1 MMLSTKSVLTP
12 LALLAIFASS
22 DAQAVFVTLD
32 PDDFLAGTNVSNAS
46 SLVSL
51 ETFRSGSDTAYV
63 PTFSSVFVEECAGG
77 TGPGCASTTGT
88 KVFRDGFGGIDQWG
102 AFGGSISQG
111 VSCFASIGRGMASPL
126 CNDHGLYNGFNLM
139 LMTFSDP
146 TEAVQVSGA
155 YRAEDNTYLYG
166 LDESFNLVGVMSH
179 YFHDDRCTQLG
190 AFCDSSTVSLTSQS
204 ANIRYVLAG
213 GWSNGTSL
221 DDLKFDVQD
230 ARRVPEPG
238 ALALFA
244 FGLGAMAFA
253 RRRRVENVN

>member
-1 MMLSTKSVLTP
+1 MMLNTKSILTP
-12 LALLAIFASS
+12 LALLAVLASS
-22 DAQAVFVTLD
+22 DARAVFITLD
-32 PDDFLAGTNVSNAS
+32 PDDFVAGTNVSTAS

-51 ETFRSGSDTAYV
+51 ETFRSQSDTSYV

-88 KVFRDGFGGIDQWG
+88 KVFGDGFGGIDQWG

-111 VSCFASIGRGMASPL
+111 VSCFASLGLGVADPL
-126 CNDHGLYNGFNLM
+126 CNNHGLYSGFNLM

-146 TEAVQVSGA
+146 TEAVQISGA
-155 YRAEDNTYLYG
+155 YYAEDSTYLYG
-166 LDESFNLVGVMSH
+166 LDDSFNLVGVMSQF
-179 YFHDDRCTQLG
+179 FHDERCSELG
-190 AFCDSSTVSLTSQS
+190 AYCDSSTVSLTSQS

-230 ARRVPEPG
+230 TTRVPEPG

-253 RRRRVENVN
+253 RRRRVSSTG